1 MDKIYKNYNE
11 LLDENNSLA
20 SELLNDKGKG
30 KWQVEEI
37 YSHSDIQTFAE
48 YELTEGWY
56 IDLKIDRDFNGA
68 PNPLDFIDL
77 EELGMPLLEIG
88 TIHVILNQPMEKY
101 CILVMVG
108 KKRRATY
115 V

>member
-11 LLDENNSLA
+11 LLDDNNSLA

-30 KWQVEEI
+30 TWQAEEI
-37 YSHSDIQTFAE
+37 YSHSDIQSFAE

-56 IDLKIDRDFNGA
+56 INLNIDRDFNGA

-77 EELGMPLLEIG
+77 EELG
-88 TIHVILNQPMEKY
+88 NA
-101 CILVMVG
+101 LVRNWDNSCHFKSDNGEVLQTG
-108 KKRRATY
+108 Y
-115 V
+115 GW